1 MFLFGARKIIWPA
14 PFPDAEGLLS
24 WCALKANICIFLYS
38 SLKKFLFQRCSK
50 ISSGGMVGWCRL
62 NNFLEVALSL
72 VKCFT
77 IFHLIEV
84 LRNSTI
90 FSLSLNNMTIKQQIK
105 YVAIQ
110 KVCHLHNGSFRPVQ
124 LCHTLSI
131 LLYRFL
137 VPFSKLH
144 QETIE
149 WEGKRFFAYMTAFL
163 DTFAFIRNPHWQG
176 SGVLIVLCKNYIVIP
191 DTLVFLGYALFLLA
205 VILSELHEKPRRKDW
220 VTEKSA

>member
-1 MFLFGARKIIWPA
+1 MLPKDSQKSFLVYKFSSKYV
-14 PFPDAEGLLS
+14 S
-24 WCALKANICIFLYS
+24 VWCQEDYLDCTISRRRRTTFLMRFESKCLYIS
-38 SLKKFLFQRCSK
+38 VGRCSK

-62 NNFLEVALSL
+62 NNFLEAALSL

-110 KVCHLHNGSFRPVQ
+110 KVYHLHNGIFSPVQ

-131 LLYRFL
+131 LLYHFL

-149 WEGKRFFAYMTAFL
+149 
-163 DTFAFIRNPHWQG
+163 
-176 SGVLIVLCKNYIVIP
+176 
-191 DTLVFLGYALFLLA
+191 
-205 VILSELHEKPRRKDW
+205 
-220 VTEKSA
+220 